1 MTFSTSVAMTTSPA
15 SFASDPLVARVAANL
30 ALVRARVAASA
41 PNPERVRVVA
51 VTKTFGVEAVLAAAA
66 VGLGD
71 VGENYVDELEAK
83 RGQAGDTTL
92 RWHYL
97 GALQTNKIARVCGAA
112 DVICGVSRLREL
124 ERIAACSTRAALYLQ
139 VDFTGAQGRNGAPA
153 SEIEGLCARARTLGL
168 DLRGLMCVAAPGEPA
183 ARTAFSST
191 ARLADHLGLV
201 ERSMGMTE
209 DLEIACEL
217 GSTEVRV
224 GRALFGS
231 RVSPGTLA

>member
-1 MTFSTSVAMTTSPA
+1 MTTYPA
-15 SFASDPLVARVAANL
+15 SFANDPFVARVAANL
-30 ALVRARVAASA
+30 ARVRARIAASA
-41 PNPERVRVVA
+41 PAPEQVRVVA
-51 VTKTFGVEAVLAAAA
+51 VTKTFGVEAVLATLA

-71 VGENYVDELEAK
+71 VGENYVDEIEVK
-83 RGQAGDTTL
+83 RAQAGATTL

-97 GALQTNKIARVCGAA
+97 GALQTNKIARVCKSA

-124 ERIAACSTRAALYLQ
+124 ERIAACRADAVIYLQ
-139 VDFTGAQGRNGAPA
+139 VDFTGGARRNGASSA
-153 SEIEGLCARARTLGL
+153 EIEGLASRSRLLGL
-168 DLRGLMCVAAPGEPA
+168 DLRGLMCVAAPGERA
-183 ARTAFSST
+183 ARAAFGDT
-191 ARLADHLGLV
+191 ARIADELGLV

-231 RVSPGTLA
+231 RVSQGALA